1 MVINMHEA
9 KSRLS
14 ELVDLAR
21 QGRRIIIARSGVPV
35 ADLVPHREPPQDRIG
50 GQWRGRARVAP
61 DFDASMEELT
71 IRSRHAIGAAALPP
85 PHRDPFDRMLVPLP
99 A

>member
-14 ELVDLAR
+14 ELVELAR
-21 QGRRIIIARSGVPV
+21 QGQRVIIARSGVPV
-35 ADLVPHREPPQDRIG
+35 ADLVPHREAPQLRAG

-61 DFDASMEELT
+61 DFDAPMPDVEDLF
-71 IRSRHAIGAAALPP
+71 GA
-85 PHRDPFDRMLVPLP
+85 
-99 A
+99 